1 MKYGCLCLVHGRHST
16 NVTVLLNRGKS
27 SNMRTRKTSEQKGM
41 EREEYPGRKPIFHF
55 NWPHKG
61 YSKCFST
68 LLFWSITFI
77 WVCTFWYVC
86 ETFSLAD
93 LYSYH
98 KCKPIKWHIKGNC
111 RMVALVRRQ
120 MSGSGWGRGGGADR
134 PLISCLQDQSRTHL
148 SQQPFE
154 VKQQCGEELQNEFS
168 ANRRR
173 FVLFKGKY
181 TLQGIRVFTSCQVK
195 RAWIL
200 YFQIQMNQLDL

>member
-16 NVTVLLNRGKS
+16 NVTILLNRGKS

-41 EREEYPGRKPIFHF
+41 EREEYPGRKTIFHF

-61 YSKCFST
+61 YSECFST
-68 LLFWSITFI
+68 LLFWRITFI

-111 RMVALVRRQ
+111 RMVALVIDPVRRQ

-134 PLISCLQDQSRTHL
+134 PLISCLQDRSGFH
-148 SQQPFE
+148 
-154 VKQQCGEELQNEFS
+154 
-168 ANRRR
+168 
-173 FVLFKGKY
+173 
-181 TLQGIRVFTSCQVK
+181 
-195 RAWIL
+195 
-200 YFQIQMNQLDL
+200 